1 MIILSCRGLTAISRI
16 FCVKST
22 AQRESLY
29 RYVCVWIAFSIS
41 LSLSSLL
48 SLSFFSFYIHPLSLS
63 LSQDV
68 KPWFVATVMSGI
80 QRASRFA
87 PDPITYTRAAVATI
101 GIQHTTY
108 GYFYHA
114 LQVGL
119 FCHGYRSLSLF
130 SGYICTHTHTHTCIH
145 TYAHTSTTLHT
156 QAYVL
161 CLVPGRLL
169 DLLVTVVAAKQVFL
183 KKKAKQS

>member
-1 MIILSCRGLTAISRI
+1 MEIDHPLSCRGLTAISRI
-16 FCVKST
+16 SCVKST

-29 RYVCVWIAFSIS
+29 RYKCVQIAFSIS
-41 LSLSSLL
+41 LSLSFLL
-48 SLSFFSFYIHPLSLS
+48 SLSFFSSYIHPLSFS

-87 PDPITYTRAAVATI
+87 PDPITYARAAVATI

-114 LQVGL
+114 VQVGL
-119 FCHGYRSLSLF
+119 CCHGYQSLSLF
-130 SGYICTHTHTHTCIH
+130 SGYICDIQLGTHTHTHTHVYTHMH
-145 TYAHTSTTLHT
+145 TPPLCYTHRPMY
-156 QAYVL
+156 YVWFQVD
-161 CLVPGRLL
+161 CL
-169 DLLVTVVAAKQVFL
+169 TYQ
-183 KKKAKQS
+183 

>member
-1 MIILSCRGLTAISRI
+1 MEIDHPLFCRGLTAISRI
-16 FCVKST
+16 SCVKST

-48 SLSFFSFYIHPLSLS
+48 SPSFFSSYIHPLSLS

-68 KPWFVATVMSGI
+68 KPHFVATAMSGI

-87 PDPITYTRAAVATI
+87 PDPVTYARAAVATI

-114 LQVGL
+114 LQVG
-119 FCHGYRSLSLF
+119 SSVAMVADLSVF
-130 SGYICTHTHTHTCIH
+130 SVVTCDIQLGTHTHMYTHMYTHLHYTHRPMYYVSFQVNCL
-145 TYAHTSTTLHT
+145 TYW
-156 QAYVL
+156 
-161 CLVPGRLL
+161 
-169 DLLVTVVAAKQVFL
+169 
-183 KKKAKQS
+183 